1 VGRTI
6 DREGHERLV
15 AARADTRTRHPSA
28 RRPPVR
34 HPQGKRPPTA
44 AADGGAGARARGK
57 RKGKLRAGAKE
68 RAAAPSGYL
77 LLLAVVTVLCVIGLV
92 MVLSSSSVE
101 SLRNYGSAW
110 LFFKRQLLW
119 LAVGTAAL
127 VVTARIDY
135 RTWRKFTVPMLA
147 GCAGLLVLVLV
158 PNVGIA
164 VSGSSRWLGFGSFR
178 IQPSEFAKMAV
189 LLFLADL
196 LARRG
201 DRMDDTH
208 QTLRPVLMTFGAIA
222 VLVMLQPDMGTTLVL
237 GCIVMSL
244 LFVAGTPLRHIG
256 VVGAGAVVGAF
267 LLGMAEPYRRA
278 RMMSFLDPWKD
289 AANTGYQVSQS
300 IVGLADG
307 GITGVGLGASRAK
320 WGFLPN
326 AHTDFIFTI
335 IGEEMG
341 LIGSALVLLLFVGV
355 AFLGVRTAVHAPD
368 RFGMLLAAGVT
379 AWVAGQAFINIGA
392 VIGMLPVTGV
402 PLPFVSFGGS
412 SLVILMA
419 AVGVLLNVARQG
431 RSPRPTS

>member
-6 DREGHERLV
+6 DRDGHERLM
-15 AARADTRTRHPSA
+15 AARAETRTRHPST
-28 RRPPVR
+28 RRAPVR
-34 HPQGKRPPTA
+34 HPSPATSKPDAGKAP
-44 AADGGAGARARGK
+44 ARAGRATGK
-57 RKGKLRAGAKE
+57 AKST
-68 RAAAPSGYL
+68 APGGHVL
-77 LLLAVVTVLCVIGLV
+77 LLGVVTVLCVIGLV

-101 SLRNYGSAW
+101 ALRNYGSAW

-119 LAVGTAAL
+119 LAVGTGAL
-127 VVTARIDY
+127 TLTSRIDY
-135 RTWRKFTVPMLA
+135 RTWRRFTVPMLA
-147 GCAGLLVLVLV
+147 GCAALLVLVLV
-158 PNVGIA
+158 PNVGIT

-178 IQPSEFAKMAV
+178 VQPSEFAKLAV
-189 LLFLADL
+189 LFFLADL
-196 LARRG
+196 LARRA
-201 DRMDDTH
+201 DRMHDTH
-208 QTLRPVLMTFGAIA
+208 ETLRPVLMTFGAIA

-244 LFVAGTPLRHIG
+244 LFVAGTSMRHMAMVG
-256 VVGAGAVVGAF
+256 VTAVVGSF
-267 LLGMAEPYRRA
+267 VLGMAEPYRRA

-289 AANTGYQVSQS
+289 AANSGYQVSQS

-307 GITGVGLGASRAK
+307 GITGVGVGASRAK

-341 LIGSALVLLLFVGV
+341 LIGSLLVLLLFVGV
-355 AFLGVRTAVHAPD
+355 AFLGVRTAVRAPD

-412 SLVILMA
+412 SLVIVMA

-431 RSPRPTS
+431 RSPRPAG